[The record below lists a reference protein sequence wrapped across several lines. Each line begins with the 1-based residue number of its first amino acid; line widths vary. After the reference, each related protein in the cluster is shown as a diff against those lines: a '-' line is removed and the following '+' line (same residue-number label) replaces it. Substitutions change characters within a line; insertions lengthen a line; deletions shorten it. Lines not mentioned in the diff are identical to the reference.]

1 MDGSLKIL
9 LGIAIII
16 ASFYY
21 VVKNKRPMLDNMI
34 EKSNEKYQKE
44 YEQQEAIK
52 AKARAVVDGKAD
64 AFDTLTEGAKAVAKP
79 AVDMA
84 KKEKTEEAAEA

>member
-64 AFDTLTEGAKAVAKP
+64 AFDTLTEGARAVAKP
-79 AVDMA
+79 AAEMV
-84 KKEKTEEAAEA
+84 KKEAKEGTREE

>member
-1 MDGSLKIL
+1 MNGTLKIL
-9 LGIAIII
+9 LGLAIIV

-79 AVDMA
+79 AAEMV
-84 KKEKTEEAAEA
+84 KKEKTEETAEE